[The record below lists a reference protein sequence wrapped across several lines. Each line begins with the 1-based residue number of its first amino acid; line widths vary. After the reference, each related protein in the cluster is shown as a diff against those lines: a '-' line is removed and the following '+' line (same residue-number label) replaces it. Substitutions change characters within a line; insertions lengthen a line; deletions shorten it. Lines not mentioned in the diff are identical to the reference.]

1 MIITV
6 SVQMMSGKAVQ
17 VKVNPL
23 SGLSGVEKALTAMDP
38 EFFLEGLVTVKHSLE
53 DATEITAEEK
63 LWGFVHDLPMCR
75 MENLTD
81 EVIHGTNASYQ
92 CVYTHF
98 HLVLES
104 GEPCHMYVRTDTEK
118 ATFHIRSDPLTTAA
132 SLTTA
137 AGLSE
142 RHPYDAMVG
151 ANIGGAVLSA
161 RDHYV
166 IMALLQRFMP
176 DIVYDGYRIA
186 MVRELLL
193 LCPCGHAVKK
203 GSVATAAHLKTKR
216 KHTHGDIQGRV
227 FMKRATEYVN
237 QMDEPIRMTH
247 HIMAV
252 DRTLGIDLD
261 EFALLDPQ
269 DPMDPMDPMD

>member
-1 MIITV
+1 MTITV
-6 SVQMMSGKAVQ
+6 SVQMMSGKTVQ
-17 VKVNPL
+17 VAVNPS

-38 EFFLEGLVTVKHSLE
+38 EFFLAGLVTVKHSIE
-53 DATEITAEEK
+53 DATEITAKET
-63 LWGFVHDLPMCR
+63 LWGFIHDLPMCR
-75 MENLTD
+75 VESITD
-81 EVIHGTNASYQ
+81 QVIHRTNASYQ

-104 GEPCHMYVRTDTEK
+104 EEPCHLYVRTDTEK

-137 AGLSE
+137 AGQSE
-142 RHPYDAMVG
+142 RHPYDAMVR
-151 ANIGGAVLSA
+151 ANIGGCVLSA

-176 DIVYDGYRIA
+176 HIVYDGYRVA

-193 LCPCGHAVKK
+193 LCPCGHAVKQ
-203 GSVATAAHLKTKR
+203 GTVAIATHLKTKL
-216 KHTHGDIQGRV
+216 KHTNGDVQGRV

-237 QMDEPIRMTH
+237 QLDEPIRMAH
-247 HIMAV
+247 HVTAI

-261 EFALLDPQ
+261 QFALLDQ
-269 DPMDPMDPMD
+269 DLMDPMD